1 MSERVGLPQA
11 ARELGMGPQAVREQ
25 MKRGLLDIGLVLP
38 NAKGTGYRY
47 LIMREKLN
55 KVLGK

>member
-11 ARELGMGPQAVREQ
+11 ARELGMGPQAVREH